1 MATKKELI
9 EIIDFLTEQCV
20 NKIVYDLN
28 DIAFTPYMAK
38 YEDWEGTLNPASVEV
53 YNYYERVRSYFIN
66 QLLAKDKKELTE
78 EEYQQLLD
86 EYELKFVDK
95 FGDALTDKFLDDD
108 SEEDYYE
115 EDTEVQDERVIELDK
130 QIDILTEEYIKKI
143 VDETGCKDFVMVMS
157 TEDLEDLEDYDE
169 EWQIIIK
176 ETYNSP
182 QYKQAKQIFEEYV
195 EKRKPLLLQLIEIHY
210 EDEDYNVEEKYQMYM
225 DEYNF
230 DFSSKFEDYVDTK
243 H

>member
-1 MATKKELI
+1 MTKKELI

-95 FGDALTDKFLDDD
+95 FGEALTDKFLDGD
-108 SEEDYYE
+108 SEEE
-115 EDTEVQDERVIELDK
+115 NIEAKELDK

-195 EKRKPLLLQLIEIHY
+195 EKRKPLLLQLIEIHN
-210 EDEDYNVEEKYQMYM
+210 EDSWEDYNVEEKYQMYM

-230 DFSSKFEDYVDTK
+230 DFSSKFEDYVDGDI
-243 H
+243 

>member
-1 MATKKELI
+1 MTKKELI

-20 NKIVYDLN
+20 NKIAYDLN

-38 YEDWEGTLNPASVEV
+38 YEDWEGTLNPSSVEV

-66 QLLAKDKKELTE
+66 QLLAKDNKELTE
-78 EEYQQLLD
+78 EEYQRVID

-95 FGDALTDKFLDDD
+95 FGEALTDKFLDDD
-108 SEEDYYE
+108 SEEE
-115 EDTEVQDERVIELDK
+115 ENIEVKELDK

-195 EKRKPLLLQLIEIHY
+195 EKRKPLLLQLIEIHN
-210 EDEDYNVEEKYQMYM
+210 EDSWEDYNVEEKYQMYI

-230 DFSSKFEDYVDTK
+230 DFSSKFEDYVDGE
-243 H
+243 

>member
-1 MATKKELI
+1 MTKKELN
-9 EIIDFLTEQCV
+9 EIIEFLTEQCV

-95 FGDALTDKFLDDD
+95 FGEALTDKFLDDD
-108 SEEDYYE
+108 SEEE
-115 EDTEVQDERVIELDK
+115 NIEAKELDK

-195 EKRKPLLLQLIEIHY
+195 EKRKPLLLQLIEIHN
-210 EDEDYNVEEKYQMYM
+210 EDSWEDYNVEEKYQMYI

-230 DFSSKFEDYVDTK
+230 DFSSKFEDYVDGE
-243 H
+243 

>member
-1 MATKKELI
+1 MATKKELN
-9 EIIDFLTEQCV
+9 EIIEFLTEQCV

-38 YEDWEGTLNPASVEV
+38 YEDWEGTLNPSSVEV

-66 QLLAKDKKELTE
+66 QLLTKDKKELTE

-108 SEEDYYE
+108 DSEEE
-115 EDTEVQDERVIELDK
+115 NIEAKELDQ

-143 VDETGCKDFVMVMS
+143 VDETGCKDFVMVLS
-157 TEDLEDLEDYDE
+157 TEDLDDLEDYDE

-195 EKRKPLLLQLIEIHY
+195 EKRKPLLLQLIEIHN

-230 DFSSKFEDYVDTK
+230 DFSSKFEDYVDGE
-243 H
+243 

>member
-1 MATKKELI
+1 MTKKELN
-9 EIIDFLTEQCV
+9 EIIEFLTEQCV

-108 SEEDYYE
+108 SEEE
-115 EDTEVQDERVIELDK
+115 NIEVKELDK

-182 QYKQAKQIFEEYV
+182 QFKQAKQIFEEYV
-195 EKRKPLLLQLIEIHY
+195 EKRKPLLLQLIEIHNK
-210 EDEDYNVEEKYQMYM
+210 DSWEDYNVEEKYQMYM

-230 DFSSKFEDYVDTK
+230 DFSSKFEDYVDRE
-243 H
+243 

>member
-38 YEDWEGTLNPASVEV
+38 YEDWEGTLNPSSVEV

-78 EEYQQLLD
+78 EEYQQLLL
-86 EYELKFVDK
+86 EYELKFVEK
-95 FGDALTDKFLDDD
+95 FGDALTDKFLDGD
-108 SEEDYYE
+108 SEYSE
-115 EDTEVQDERVIELDK
+115 EENIEAKELNE

-143 VDETGCKDFVMVMS
+143 VDEIGCEDFVMLIT
-157 TEDLEDLEDYDE
+157 TEDLDDLEDYDE
-169 EWQIIIK
+169 EQQILIK
-176 ETYNSP
+176 EAYNSP
-182 QYKQAKQIFEEYV
+182 QFKQAKQAFEEYV
-195 EKRKPLLLQLIEIHY
+195 EKRKPLLLQLNEIFY
-210 EDEDYNVEEKYQMYM
+210 EDWNYNVEEKYQLCM
-225 DEYNF
+225 DEYDN
-230 DFSSKFEDYVDTK
+230 DFCSKFWDYVDTK

>member
-1 MATKKELI
+1 MATKKELN
-9 EIIDFLTEQCV
+9 EIIEFLTEQCV

-230 DFSSKFEDYVDTK
+230 DFSSKFEDYVDGE
-243 H
+243 